1 MKKEDRNFLKWML
14 KIIFLYAFLTFIGT
28 LAVNSQERE
37 VTGTLT
43 TEEGVTLP
51 GASVQIK
58 GTALGTITNIDGK
71 YSITVPDADAILEF
85 SFVGYQTQ
93 EVQVGTQ
100 SIIDVTLLLSIEI
113 QEEVVVTGYSS
124 QSRATITT
132 SIETVDAE
140 VLQNIP
146 AGGHAV
152 NALIGKV
159 SGVTVIQSDGRS
171 GSAPGIQ
178 IRGGTTPGF
187 GGDSP
192 LYIVDGFVQSDLGA
206 IDMND
211 VEEFT
216 ILKDAAAT
224 AIYGAQAADG
234 VIIVKTR
241 RGKKG
246 KMSVQFK
253 YGREYQDVTRYK
265 IGVMTPEEEIY
276 YGRMGMLNYEGAS
289 AYQFVSGRSQW
300 WSAAQPYDP
309 AQPGYVENNASML
322 YWLDDVLQYNGG
334 ILPAGFHQTT
344 DPVTGRQLA
353 FPVNDWQ
360 DAIFTNGS
368 ADSYFLNLSGGT
380 DKAIYNVSMSYYD
393 VNGVGVFNDYLR
405 YYLKAGT
412 EINLSDKLKSGFN
425 LSYAL
430 EDENRGEGSSWY
442 ERAGRQPITVR
453 LNNDDGTPAPNFKNS
468 GKYNPEYYESNLLRE
483 RINTDLKFS
492 AFLEWEIIKDL
503 KFKPSL
509 QLRQEGSNYLS
520 FMYENL
526 IHGAKRNQSGWTT
539 NKLSTQFD
547 GLLTYKKTFNDA
559 HNVNAFAG
567 TSFRN
572 GYSYVLSGSAFGAAT
587 DLIPTII
594 GATPQENSDVYNTY
608 VKTAIQSWFG
618 RVQYDYQKRYLLNA
632 TLRYDGHYKFTD
644 ENKWGFFPGVS
655 AGWNIHEEGFWN
667 DLGIGWFK
675 KVKLTASYGEAGK
688 SKNLSINDTNGAYS
702 TNIYAGA
709 GGIYQSTLQ
718 NTSLVWETTRE
729 MVTAVDMSF
738 LEGNRLNVSIDYY
751 DKASMDRL
759 FLEPLP
765 SFTGFSGIRTNI
777 GTFVSKGIEINI
789 DANIISKGNLSW
801 NVHAFFDNL
810 LVQETAKLPFN
821 GAEKNRISGFFV
833 YNPDDPEGEPML
845 VGGYAEG
852 ERWGAV
858 YGYRNDGV
866 IQNWD
871 EADAYNAAVYDEI
884 SASSKNK
891 RQFKKP
897 GDFAWAD
904 LNGDGLV
911 NSYDREFIGWS
922 TPDKRLGITNTVNYG
937 TENFG
942 NFSLS
947 VTLESMLGAVAEDWH
962 GMRMIAQAQGAD
974 RPGLMVRDSWLE
986 EGDNNFATYCWA
998 NRHTAWN
1005 YERKSSLW
1013 VQSTNYLALRNVEFK
1028 YTLPKSLVNKI
1039 GVADLSAYVSG
1050 SNIGYLTNYKGPDPS
1065 QTDASDKF
1073 RRVPPAPLV
1082 INFGVDVKF

>member
-1 MKKEDRNFLKWML
+1 MKKENHFLKWML

-28 LAVNSQERE
+28 LAVNAQERE
-37 VTGTLT
+37 VTGTVT
-43 TEEGVTLP
+43 SDAGVMLP
-51 GASVQIK
+51 GASVSIK
-58 GTALGTITNIDGK
+58 GTATGTITDMDGN
-71 YSITVPDADAILEF
+71 YSLTVPGPDAVLVF
-85 SFVGYQTQ
+85 SFIGYTNQEIPVGS
-93 EVQVGTQ
+93 Q
-100 SIIDVTLLLSIEI
+100 SVIDIVLAETVEQL
-113 QEEVVVTGYSS
+113 EEVVVTGYSS
-124 QSRATITT
+124 QSKATITT

-140 VLQNIP
+140 VLQNVP
-146 AGGHAV
+146 AGGNAI
-152 NALIGKV
+152 NALIGRV

-171 GSAPGIQ
+171 GSAPAIQ

-192 LYIVDGFVQSDLGA
+192 LYIVDGFVQDDIGA

-253 YGREYQDVTRYK
+253 YGHEYQNVERYK
-265 IGVMTPEEEIY
+265 QEVMTPEEEIY
-276 YGRMGMLNYEGAS
+276 YGRLSYINYERSSG
-289 AYQFVSGRSQW
+289 YQFIDGRSQW

-334 ILPAGFHQTT
+334 VLPAGFHQTT

-353 FPVNDWQ
+353 FPVNNWQ
-360 DAIFTNGS
+360 DAVITNGS

-380 DKAIYNVSMSYYD
+380 DLAVYNLSMSYYD
-393 VNGVGVFNDYLR
+393 VNGVGAFNDYLR
-405 YYLKAGT
+405 YYFKANT
-412 EINLSDKLKSGFN
+412 EINLSDKVKSGII
-425 LSYAL
+425 LSYST
-430 EDENRGEGSSWY
+430 EDENRGEGSNWY
-442 ERAGRQPITVR
+442 ERAARQPITVR
-453 LNNDDGTPAPNFKNS
+453 LNKDDGSPAPNFKNS
-468 GKYNPEYYESNLLRE
+468 GKYNPEYYESYLLRE

-492 AFLEWEIIKDL
+492 AFLEWEIIDGL
-503 KFKPSL
+503 KFKPSV

-520 FMYENL
+520 FIYENE
-526 IHGAKRNQSGWTT
+526 IQGAKRNQSGWMT
-539 NKLSTQFD
+539 NELNTQFD
-547 GLLTYKKTFNDA
+547 GLLTYKKTFNGA
-559 HNVNAFAG
+559 HNLNAFAG

-572 GYSYVLSGSAFGAAT
+572 GYVYVISGSASGAAT

-594 GATPQENSDVYNTY
+594 GATPVDLSDVYNTY
-608 VKTAIQSWFG
+608 GKTAIQSWFG
-618 RVQYDYQKRYLLNA
+618 KVSYDYQKRYLFNA

-667 DLGIGWFK
+667 NLGIGWFK
-675 KVKLTASYGEAGK
+675 KAKLTASYGEAGK

-702 TNIYAGA
+702 TNIYAGVS
-709 GGIYQSTLQ
+709 GIYQSTLQ
-718 NTSLVWETTRE
+718 NTNLVWETTRE
-729 MVTAVDMSF
+729 MVTAVDLSF

-751 DKASMDRL
+751 DKASIDRL

-821 GAEKNRISGFFV
+821 GLENNRIGGTFV

-858 YGYRNDGV
+858 YGYKNDGV

-871 EADAYNAAVYDEI
+871 EADAYNAAIYDEI
-884 SASSKNK
+884 SASSANK

-904 LNGDGLV
+904 LNGDGLI
-911 NSYDREFIGWS
+911 NSYDREFKGWA
-922 TPDKRLGITNTVNYG
+922 TPDKRLGMTNTVNYSI
-937 TENFG
+937 ENVG
-942 NFSLS
+942 SFSLS
-947 VTLESMLGAVAEDWH
+947 FTLEAMLGAVAADWH

-974 RPGLMVRDSWLE
+974 RPGAMARDSYLE
-986 EGDNNFATYCWA
+986 EGDNIFAMYTWA

-1005 YERKSSLW
+1005 YERNSSLW
-1013 VQSTNYLALRNVEFK
+1013 VQSTNYLGLRNIEFR
-1028 YTLPKSLVNKI
+1028 YSLPKSLVNKI
-1039 GVADLSAYVSG
+1039 GVADLSTFVSG
-1050 SNIGYLTNYKGPDPS
+1050 TNIGYLTEYKGPDPS
-1065 QTDASDKF
+1065 QTDASDHITT
-1073 RRVPPAPLV
+1073 VPPAPLT

>member
-1 MKKEDRNFLKWML
+1 MKQNRNFLKWIL

-28 LAVNSQERE
+28 LVLNAQERE
-37 VTGTLT
+37 VTGTVT
-43 TEEGVTLP
+43 TDAGVTLP
-51 GASVQIK
+51 GASVLIK
-58 GTALGTITNIDGK
+58 GTVTGTITDLDGK
-71 YSITVPDADAILEF
+71 FSITVPDADAMLEF

-100 SIIDVTLLLSIEI
+100 SIINVTLLLRLEEL
-113 QEEVVVTGYSS
+113 EEVVVTGYSS

-132 SIETVDAE
+132 SIERVDAE

-146 AGGHAV
+146 VGGNV
-152 NALIGKV
+152 LNALIGKV
-159 SGVTVIQSDGRS
+159 SGISIIQSDGRS
-171 GSAPGIQ
+171 GSAPAIQ

-187 GGDSP
+187 GGDTP
-192 LYIVDGFVQSDLGA
+192 LYIVDGFVQNDIGA

-241 RGKKG
+241 KGKKG

-253 YGREYQDVTRYK
+253 YGHEYQDVSRYK
-265 IGVMTPEEEIY
+265 QGVMTPEEEIY
-276 YGRMGMLNYEGAS
+276 YGRMGFLNYERSTG
-289 AYQFVSGRSQW
+289 YQFIDGRSQW
-300 WSAAQPYDP
+300 WSAAQPYHPD
-309 AQPGYVENNASML
+309 QPGYVENNASML

-334 ILPAGFHQTT
+334 VLPDGFHQTT

-380 DKAIYNVSMSYYD
+380 DKAIYNVSMSYFD
-393 VNGVGVFNDYLR
+393 VNGVGVFNDYKR
-405 YYLKAGT
+405 YYLNANT
-412 EINLSDKLKSGFN
+412 EINLSDKVKTGFSLN
-425 LSYAL
+425 YAV
-430 EDENRGEGSSWY
+430 EDENRGEGSNWY

-468 GKYNPEYYESNLLRE
+468 GKYNPQYYESNLLRE
-483 RINTDLKFS
+483 RINTDVKFS
-492 AFLEWEIIKDL
+492 TFLEWEIIEDL
-503 KFKPSL
+503 KFKPSV
-509 QLRQEGSNYLS
+509 QLRQEGANYLS
-520 FMYENL
+520 FIYENL
-526 IHGAKRNQSGWTT
+526 IQGAKRNQAGWMT
-539 NKLSTQFD
+539 NELSTQFD
-547 GLLTYKKTFNDA
+547 GLLTYNKTFNGV

-572 GYSYVLSGSAFGAAT
+572 GYEYVTSASAFGATT

-594 GATPQENSDVYNTY
+594 GATPLENSDVYNTY
-608 VKTAIQSWFG
+608 ERTAIQSWFG
-618 RVQYDYQKRYLLNA
+618 RVQYDYQKRYLFNA
-632 TLRYDGHYKFTD
+632 TARYDGNYKFTE
-644 ENKWGFFPGVS
+644 ENKWGLFPGVS

-675 KVKLTASYGEAGK
+675 KAKLTASYGEAGK
-688 SKNLSINDTNGAYS
+688 SKNLSINDTKGAYS
-702 TNIYAGA
+702 TNIYAGVT
-709 GGIYQSTLQ
+709 GIYQSTLQ

-729 MVTAVDMSF
+729 MVTAVDLSF
-738 LEGNRLNVSIDYY
+738 LEGNRLNVSIDYF
-751 DKASMDRL
+751 DKASLDRL
-759 FLEPLP
+759 YSEPLP

-789 DANIISKGNLSW
+789 DANIIRKGNLSW
-801 NVHAFFDNL
+801 DVHAFFDNL

-821 GAEKNRISGFFV
+821 GTENNRISGFFV
-833 YNPDDPEGEPML
+833 YNPDDPTGDPIL

-858 YGYRNDGV
+858 YGYQHDGI

-871 EADAYNAAVYDEI
+871 EADAYNETHYDELA
-884 SASSKNK
+884 ASSANK

-897 GDFAWAD
+897 GDTKWAD

-911 NSYDREFIGWS
+911 NTYDRKFLGYS
-922 TPDKRLGITNTVNYG
+922 TPDKRLAMTNTVNYG
-937 TENFG
+937 TDFG
-942 NFSLS
+942 SFSLS
-947 VTLESMLGAVAEDWH
+947 ITLESMLGAVAEDWH
-962 GMRMIAQAQGAD
+962 GLRMIAQSQGAD
-974 RPGLMVRDSWLE
+974 RPGINVRDSWLE
-986 EGDNNFATYCWA
+986 EGDNINARYGWA
-998 NRHTAWN
+998 DQHTQWN
-1005 YERKSSLW
+1005 HDRRSDKFIQSSD
-1013 VQSTNYLALRNVEFK
+1013 YLALRNVEFK

-1050 SNIGYLTNYKGPDPS
+1050 YNIGYLTEYKGPDPS
-1065 QTDASDKF
+1065 QTDAVDKIVS
-1073 RRVPPAPLV
+1073 VPPAPLA